1 MLIEYVILTINGD
14 HKDAEPTRVL
24 TTRITELEKLQENRL
39 EAQNNVGA
47 SQWSKFLWCQP
58 NNTVFFVFVNN
69 FEPNP
74 ILVNVNKL

>member
-47 SQWSKFLWCQP
+47 SQ
-58 NNTVFFVFVNN
+58 
-69 FEPNP
+69 
-74 ILVNVNKL
+74 